1 MTAEIISTVS
11 ILHKRNP
18 AVANCK
24 EWLNY
29 FDLVVGMMVRD
40 FLIVISVTRIV

>member
-1 MTAEIISTVS
+1 MISAVS
-11 ILHKRNP
+11 ILHERNT
-18 AVANCK
+18 AVVNCK

-40 FLIVISVTRIV
+40 FLIV